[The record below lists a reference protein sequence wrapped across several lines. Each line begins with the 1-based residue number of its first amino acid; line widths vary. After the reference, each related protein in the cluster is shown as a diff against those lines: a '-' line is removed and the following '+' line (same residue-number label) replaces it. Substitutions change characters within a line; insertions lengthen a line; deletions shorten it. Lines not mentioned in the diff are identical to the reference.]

1 MIDYVTIRDLGVIEH
16 AELPLDAGLNVVTGE
31 TGAGKTM
38 VVTALGLLLGARAE
52 AAAIRSGAPQAVVDA
67 GITVPA
73 THRCV
78 GLAREAGAW
87 LETPEATA
95 HAEQAADGAGTARAA
110 GTVGD
115 TDPADAADQTPA
127 DQSDAVDPTL
137 ADQPGEVE
145 ILLGRTLSAKGRSR
159 ASVSGRNVPI
169 ALLGEIGSSLV
180 TVHGQSD
187 QLRLRSAAAQ
197 RRALDRYAG
206 PEFAARLAEYKQSF
220 TGYQVKVA
228 ELEEITTN
236 ERERRREA
244 EQLQLALEQ
253 IDAVEPLPGEDHELK
268 TESLKLE
275 NVEGLRE
282 AARSA
287 QLALSGPD
295 AAEALDDVPHAV
307 ALVESAATS
316 LAAVRDQ
323 DQELGEIAEQISS
336 VSSLLNDAASELGI
350 YAAHLDESGPERLAA
365 VHQRR
370 ADLERLIRLYGPDI
384 DAVLLWAQEARARL
398 HNLQSDSDR
407 IEELSAELEELQGRL
422 WTEAGE
428 LRRRRTEAGER
439 LGAAVGEEL
448 AALAMPRARMVL
460 EVTETA
466 ELGPEGAD
474 TVAMLLAPH
483 PGADPLPL
491 GKGASGGEL
500 SRVMLA
506 LEVVLAEGSETET
519 FIFDEVDAGVG
530 GKAAVQIGRRL
541 AMLAK
546 HRQVIVVTHLPQVAA
561 YAQNH
566 IRVFKSS
573 VRDDSASGGF
583 TASDVTALDEE
594 QRVSELA
601 RMLAGQEDSESAR
614 AHARELISAAAAP

>member
-1 MIDYVTIRDLGVIEH
+1 MIDYVTISDLGVIEH

-52 AAAIRSGAPQAVVDA
+52 ATAIRSGAPQAVVDA
-67 GITVPA
+67 GLTVPA
-73 THRCV
+73 GHRCV
-78 GLAREAGAW
+78 QLAREAGAW
-87 LETPEATA
+87 LETPETTGSADP
-95 HAEQAADGAGTARAA
+95 EQVAADPDASSGADQPQAT
-110 GTVGD
+110 
-115 TDPADAADQTPA
+115 AADQSQAPG
-127 DQSDAVDPTL
+127 
-137 ADQPGEVE
+137 ADQPETAGEVE
-145 ILLGRTLSAKGRSR
+145 VLLGRTLSAKGRSR

-187 QLRLRSAAAQ
+187 QLRLRSATAQ
-197 RRALDRYAG
+197 RRSLDRYAG
-206 PEFAARLAEYKQSF
+206 AEFGAQLAAYREQF
-220 TGYQVKVA
+220 TGYQAKVA
-228 ELEEITTN
+228 ELEEITSN
-236 ERERRREA
+236 ERERLREA

-275 NVEGLRE
+275 NVESLRE
-282 AARSA
+282 AARAA

-295 AAEALDDVPHAV
+295 AAEALGDVPHAV
-307 ALVESAATS
+307 ALVESAATALS
-316 LAAVRDQ
+316 AVQEEDR
-323 DQELGEIAEQISS
+323 ELGEIAEQISS

-384 DAVLLWAQEARARL
+384 DAVLAWAADARARL
-398 HNLQSDSDR
+398 HNLQSDTDR
-407 IEELSAELEELQGRL
+407 IEELSAEIDQLHTQL
-422 WTEAGE
+422 WAEAEE
-428 LRRRRTEAGER
+428 LRRRRLEAGER

-448 AALAMPRARMVL
+448 AALAMPRARMVI
-460 EVTETA
+460 EVTATP

-483 PGADPLPL
+483 PGSDPLPL

-506 LEVVLAEGSETET
+506 LEVVLAEGSDTET

-566 IRVFKSS
+566 IRVFKAS
-573 VRDDSASGGF
+573 VHDDSASGGF
-583 TASDVTALDEE
+583 TASDVTALDQE

-614 AHARELISAAAAP
+614 AHARELISGAAAP

>member
-1 MIDYVTIRDLGVIEH
+1 MIDYVTISDLGVIEH
-16 AELPLDAGLNVVTGE
+16 AELPLNAGLNVVTGE

-52 AAAIRSGAPQAVVDA
+52 ATAIRSGAPQAVVDA
-67 GITVPA
+67 GLTVPA
-73 THRCV
+73 GHRCV

-87 LETPEATA
+87 LQTPEDTA
-95 HAEQAADGAGTARAA
+95 DTADT
-110 GTVGD
+110 
-115 TDPADAADQTPA
+115 ADAADTAGAEPPSSGDRGALEAAEASSPQ
-127 DQSDAVDPTL
+127 Q
-137 ADQPGEVE
+137 QRGEVE

-187 QLRLRSAAAQ
+187 QLRLRSATAQ

-206 PEFAARLAEYKQSF
+206 AEFAAQLAQYKQRF
-220 TGYQVKVA
+220 TGYQAKVA

-236 ERERRREA
+236 ERERLREA

-253 IDAVEPLPGEDHELK
+253 IDAVEPQPGEDHELK

-275 NVEGLRE
+275 NVESLRD

-287 QLALSGPD
+287 QLSLSGPD

-307 ALVESAATS
+307 ALVESAATA
-316 LAAVRDQ
+316 LAAVQDQ
-323 DQELGEIAEQISS
+323 DQELGQIAEQISS

-384 DAVLLWAQEARARL
+384 DAVLGWAQEARARL

-407 IEELSAELEELQGRL
+407 IEELSAEIDELQARL
-422 WTEAGE
+422 WTEAEE
-428 LRRRRTEAGER
+428 LRRRRAEAGER
-439 LGAAVGEEL
+439 LGAAVGAEL

-460 EVTETA
+460 EVTATD

-506 LEVVLAEGSETET
+506 LEVVLAEGSDTET

-614 AHARELISAAAAP
+614 AHARELISGAAAP

>member
-1 MIDYVTIRDLGVIEH
+1 VIDYVTISDLGVIEH

-38 VVTALGLLLGARAE
+38 VVTALGLLLGARVE
-52 AAAIRSGAPQAVVDA
+52 SSAIRSGSPQATVDA
-67 GITVPA
+67 GITVPG

-78 GLAREAGAW
+78 SLAREAGAW
-87 LETPEATA
+87 VEEPSSE
-95 HAEQAADGAGTARAA
+95 EQ
-110 GTVGD
+110 
-115 TDPADAADQTPA
+115 
-127 DQSDAVDPTL
+127 SSN
-137 ADQPGEVE
+137 EVE
-145 ILLGRTLSAKGRSR
+145 ILLGRTLSGKGRSR
-159 ASVSGRNVPI
+159 ANVSGRSVPI

-187 QLRLRSAAAQ
+187 QLRLRSASAQ
-197 RRALDRYAG
+197 RRALDRHAG
-206 PEFAARLAEYKQSF
+206 PEFAAQLAAYQEKFS
-220 TGYQVKVA
+220 GYQIKVA

-253 IDAVEPLPGEDHELK
+253 IDAVEPLPGEDQELK

-275 NVEGLRE
+275 NVESLRE

-287 QLALSGPD
+287 QLSLSGPD
-295 AAEALDDVPHAV
+295 AAEALGDVPHAV
-307 ALVESAATS
+307 ALVESAVAA
-316 LAAVRDQ
+316 LAGVTDQ
-323 DQELGEIAEQISS
+323 DQDLAQIAEQISS

-350 YAAHLDESGPERLAA
+350 YAANLDESGPERLAA

-384 DAVLLWAQEARARL
+384 DAVLAWAEASRARL
-398 HNLQSDSDR
+398 HNLQSDTDR
-407 IEELSAELEELQGRL
+407 TEELSAEIDELQTKL
-422 WTEAGE
+422 WAEAGE
-428 LRRRRTEAGER
+428 LRRRRLEAGEH

-448 AALAMPRARMVL
+448 AALAMPQARMVID
-460 EVTETA
+460 VAETA

-573 VRDDSASGGF
+573 VRDDSVSGGF
-583 TASDVTALDEE
+583 TASDVTALSEE

-614 AHARELISAAAAP
+614 AHARELINTAAAL

>member
-1 MIDYVTIRDLGVIEH
+1 MIDYVTISDLGVIEH
-16 AELPLDAGLNVVTGE
+16 AELPLNAGLNVVTGE

-52 AAAIRSGAPQAVVDA
+52 ATAIRSGAPQAVVDA
-67 GITVPA
+67 GLTVPA
-73 THRCV
+73 GHRCV
-78 GLAREAGAW
+78 ELAREAGAW
-87 LETPEATA
+87 LQTPEDTEDTEDTA
-95 HAEQAADGAGTARAA
+95 DTAGAEPPSSGDRGALEAAEASSPQQQR
-110 GTVGD
+110 
-115 TDPADAADQTPA
+115 
-127 DQSDAVDPTL
+127 
-137 ADQPGEVE
+137 GEVE

-187 QLRLRSAAAQ
+187 QLRLRSATAQ
-197 RRALDRYAG
+197 RRALDRCAG
-206 PEFAARLAEYKQSF
+206 AEFAAQLAQYKQRF
-220 TGYQVKVA
+220 TGYQAKVA

-236 ERERRREA
+236 ERERLREA

-275 NVEGLRE
+275 NVESLRD

-287 QLALSGPD
+287 QLSLSGPD
-295 AAEALDDVPHAV
+295 AAEALGDVPHAV
-307 ALVESAATS
+307 ALVESAATA
-316 LAAVRDQ
+316 LAAVQDQ
-323 DQELGEIAEQISS
+323 DQELGQIAEQISS

-384 DAVLLWAQEARARL
+384 DAVLGWAQEARARL

-407 IEELSAELEELQGRL
+407 IEELSAEIDELQARL
-422 WTEAGE
+422 WTEAEE
-428 LRRRRTEAGER
+428 LRRLRAEAGER
-439 LGAAVGEEL
+439 LGAAVGAEL

-460 EVTETA
+460 EVTATD

-506 LEVVLAEGSETET
+506 LEVVLAEGSDTET

-614 AHARELISAAAAP
+614 AHARELISGAAAP

>member
-1 MIDYVTIRDLGVIEH
+1 MIDYVTISDLGVIEH
-16 AELPLDAGLNVVTGE
+16 AELPLNAGLNVVTGE

-52 AAAIRSGAPQAVVDA
+52 ASAIRTGAPQATVDA
-67 GITVPA
+67 GITVPS

-78 GLAREAGAW
+78 SLAKEAGAW
-87 LETPEATA
+87 LETPTAAEGSEAGM
-95 HAEQAADGAGTARAA
+95 ESESEPAAD
-110 GTVGD
+110 
-115 TDPADAADQTPA
+115 
-127 DQSDAVDPTL
+127 
-137 ADQPGEVE
+137 VE
-145 ILLGRTLSAKGRSR
+145 LLLGRTLSGKGRSR
-159 ASVSGRNVPI
+159 ANISGRNVPI

-187 QLRLRSAAAQ
+187 QLRLRSASAQ
-197 RRALDRYAG
+197 RRALDRHAG
-206 PEFAARLAEYKQSF
+206 AEFARALSAYREQF
-220 TGYQVKVA
+220 TGYQQKVT
-228 ELEEITTN
+228 ELDEITSN

-244 EQLQLALEQ
+244 EQLQQSLEQ
-253 IDAVEPLPGEDHELK
+253 IDAVEPLPGEDQELK

-275 NVEGLRE
+275 NVESLRE

-287 QLALSGPD
+287 QHSLSGPD

-307 ALVESAATS
+307 ALVESAATA
-316 LAAVRDQ
+316 LAAVQDQ
-323 DQELGEIAEQISS
+323 DQELGQIAEQISS

-350 YAAHLDESGPERLAA
+350 YAANLDESGPERLAE

-384 DAVLLWAQEARARL
+384 DAVLAWAADARARL
-398 HNLQSDSDR
+398 HNLQSDADR
-407 IEELSAELEELQGRL
+407 IEELSAEIDELQAAL
-422 WTEAGE
+422 WTQAEE
-428 LRRRRTEAGER
+428 LRRRRREAGEQ

-448 AALAMPRARMVL
+448 AALAMPQARMVID
-460 EVTETA
+460 VAETA
-466 ELGPEGAD
+466 ELGPDGAD

-573 VRDDSASGGF
+573 VQDDSVSGGF
-583 TASDVTALDEE
+583 TASDVTALNEE

-614 AHARELISAAAAP
+614 AHARELISTAAAL